1 MEDKYAAQPEQ
12 EIAPKTPDA
21 DDVDALLQDVKSL
34 LGESDGE
41 TAEQPPPE
49 DEPVPEGPGS
59 EPLNAEDVHIDYG
72 KFYGPEEQ
80 KEPEAP
86 LTFYEQSKPAY
97 QRARRAEYERIREQ
111 ERLARAER
119 QQAFEQER
127 AAHMKQKKAAQKHA
141 NAHRSTA
148 EYAEWLYTQGLSDDE
163 RSARAEQEEKACA
176 AGITAARKAGKAE
189 AAERTAHCAGAGSAA
204 DDRRGGVSFSDRPR
218 TAERGRAFR
227 PQKKA
232 ARPSS
237 SQARTRAATVPT
249 PCCC

>member
-80 KEPEAP
+80 KEPEA
-86 LTFYEQSKPAY
+86 LFALNRRSVCFEQSVCFTRGL
-97 QRARRAEYERIREQ
+97 RASGCTF
-111 ERLARAER
+111 
-119 QQAFEQER
+119 FEVC
-127 AAHMKQKKAAQKHA
+127 
-141 NAHRSTA
+141 TF
-148 EYAEWLYTQGLSDDE
+148 LS
-163 RSARAEQEEKACA
+163 
-176 AGITAARKAGKAE
+176 
-189 AAERTAHCAGAGSAA
+189 
-204 DDRRGGVSFSDRPR
+204 
-218 TAERGRAFR
+218 
-227 PQKKA
+227 
-232 ARPSS
+232 
-237 SQARTRAATVPT
+237 
-249 PCCC
+249 

>member
-86 LTFYEQSKPAY
+86 LTFYEQSKPACTARGI
-97 QRARRAEYERIREQ
+97 RAHPGAGAACKSRAP
-111 ERLARAER
+111 
-119 QQAFEQER
+119 
-127 AAHMKQKKAAQKHA
+127 
-141 NAHRSTA
+141 
-148 EYAEWLYTQGLSDDE
+148 
-163 RSARAEQEEKACA
+163 
-176 AGITAARKAGKAE
+176 AGI
-189 AAERTAHCAGAGSAA
+189 
-204 DDRRGGVSFSDRPR
+204 
-218 TAERGRAFR
+218 
-227 PQKKA
+227 
-232 ARPSS
+232 
-237 SQARTRAATVPT
+237 
-249 PCCC
+249 

>member
-119 QQAFEQER
+119 SR
-127 AAHMKQKKAAQKHA
+127 HL
-141 NAHRSTA
+141 NRS
-148 EYAEWLYTQGLSDDE
+148 
-163 RSARAEQEEKACA
+163 
-176 AGITAARKAGKAE
+176 
-189 AAERTAHCAGAGSAA
+189 
-204 DDRRGGVSFSDRPR
+204 VPR
-218 TAERGRAFR
+218 I
-227 PQKKA
+227 
-232 ARPSS
+232 
-237 SQARTRAATVPT
+237 
-249 PCCC
+249 

>member
-1 MEDKYAAQPEQ
+1 VQ
-12 EIAPKTPDA
+12 
-21 DDVDALLQDVKSL
+21 
-34 LGESDGE
+34 
-41 TAEQPPPE
+41 
-49 DEPVPEGPGS
+49 
-59 EPLNAEDVHIDYG
+59 IDYG

-163 RSARAEQEEKACA
+163 RSARAADLDQLLQIGRLRFAKPPD
-176 AGITAARKAGKAE
+176 RKDQILRSHLCG
-189 AAERTAHCAGAGSAA
+189 
-204 DDRRGGVSFSDRPR
+204 
-218 TAERGRAFR
+218 
-227 PQKKA
+227 
-232 ARPSS
+232 
-237 SQARTRAATVPT
+237 
-249 PCCC
+249 

>member
-41 TAEQPPPE
+41 TAEQLPPE

-86 LTFYEQSKPAY
+86 LTCS
-97 QRARRAEYERIREQ
+97 
-111 ERLARAER
+111 
-119 QQAFEQER
+119 
-127 AAHMKQKKAAQKHA
+127 
-141 NAHRSTA
+141 
-148 EYAEWLYTQGLSDDE
+148 
-163 RSARAEQEEKACA
+163 
-176 AGITAARKAGKAE
+176 
-189 AAERTAHCAGAGSAA
+189 
-204 DDRRGGVSFSDRPR
+204 
-218 TAERGRAFR
+218 
-227 PQKKA
+227 
-232 ARPSS
+232 
-237 SQARTRAATVPT
+237 
-249 PCCC
+249 

>member
-1 MEDKYAAQPEQ
+1 M
-12 EIAPKTPDA
+12 
-21 DDVDALLQDVKSL
+21 
-34 LGESDGE
+34 
-41 TAEQPPPE
+41 
-49 DEPVPEGPGS
+49 PEGPGS

-163 RSARAEQEEKACA
+163 RSARAEQEEKLAQPESRRRGRPEKPKRRNGLRIALVLVLLLTIGA
-176 AGITAARKAGKAE
+176 AVFHFLIARAPQSE
-189 AAERTAHCAGAGSAA
+189 AALSA
-204 DDRRGGVSFSDRPR
+204 R
-218 TAERGRAFR
+218 
-227 PQKKA
+227 KKA